1 MRRMFIMVVMS
12 IAGLV
17 SVASTASA
25 QETETKSK
33 FYDFDDMLIDGQLK
47 KPDLFQS
54 GAKDTAKFKRL
65 LSLKRSFLSK
75 VRESTSEDAL
85 K

>member
-1 MRRMFIMVVMS
+1 MKKRLFFGLLTLFAIMT
-12 IAGLV
+12 V
-17 SVASTASA
+17 SASA
-25 QETETKSK
+25 FAQEEETKSK

-54 GAKDTAKFKRL
+54 GAKDAAKFSRL
-65 LSLKRSFLSK
+65 LSLKRSFLIK